1 MVGLIS
7 EHWGVPTAFLAMGSA
22 GLVGT
27 AALFA
32 GWRLRP
38 Q

>member
-1 MVGLIS
+1 MEYTDWTMKSVTVII
-7 EHWGVPTAFLAMGSA
+7 A

-32 GWRLRP
+32 AAMYVFLRSEK
-38 Q
+38 

>member
-1 MVGLIS
+1 MEHTDWTMQSAVVLI
-7 EHWGVPTAFLAMGSA
+7 A

-32 GWRLRP
+32 AAMYVFVKGGK
-38 Q
+38 

>member
-1 MVGLIS
+1 MEHTDWTMQSVVVLI
-7 EHWGVPTAFLAMGSA
+7 A

-32 GWRLRP
+32 AAMYVFFKSEK
-38 Q
+38 

>member
-1 MVGLIS
+1 MEHTEWTMQSVSVLI
-7 EHWGVPTAFLAMGSA
+7 A

-32 GWRLRP
+32 AAMYVFAKDGK
-38 Q
+38 